1 MARFIDTPNER
12 TLVNKYVDSYMN
24 GVNQYAKY
32 IDSTP
37 SFATYYSRDVD
48 TSTENPG
55 LGQVKEIVGMESPLR
70 YNKIKNFPLYAI
82 EEVNPDITADGISG
96 ISVEIENTAVI
107 LPDTIIPKPDD
118 LFVLNY
124 EENTEKNHL
133 LYRITGV
140 DINAIDSNTYYQISY
155 VRTPYDYNILNKRQV
170 VDDYRFIYGNTGSK
184 YENVLLEDK
193 YIEVSKLEQQYDK
206 FINFFLDNYYDER
219 RNMIYFKD
227 GDGKYI
233 FMDEVH
239 EFINNHKLLIE
250 SRTFLKN
257 IHLPNM
263 VPPYD
268 YRKDI
273 THFYNVVE
281 GRKKLY
287 SNRGVGAF
295 SPSLDKIEKLKN
307 KLFMQFPEDFYKVT
321 PITLFRLDEIDKIK
335 MYWITNQYQ
344 LFSIERYRDVDNF
357 ESFIEEIVN
366 QERIPIMD
374 KTINSRFFSY
384 GSKQG
389 LIADLKKLVEKF
401 NKSWKESELGEILP
415 NDQTDFKDSF
425 VYTICSRLSMEEYFK
440 VNGIKEESL
449 LDNLASISDENVI
462 NRLYKILLAYSE
474 YNEKLKE
481 TKDNNLLEKLND
493 KFDKLIKDYLMNGDL
508 FDDIEEQ
515 YYYNSFSEDEMIKA
529 YMYLPCIIYVLQKIM
544 DKLLLK
550 K

>member
-263 VPPYD
+263 IPSYD

-273 THFYNVVE
+273 AHFYNVVE

-287 SNRGVGAF
+287 SNRGIGAF
-295 SPSLDKIEKLKN
+295 SPSLDEIEKLKN

-366 QERIPIMD
+366 QERIPVMD

-401 NKSWKESELGEILP
+401 NKSWKESVLGEILP

-481 TKDNNLLEKLND
+481 TKDNDLLEKLND

>member
-227 GDGKYI
+227 GDSKYI

-263 VPPYD
+263 TPSYD
-268 YRKDI
+268 YRKNI

-287 SNRGVGAF
+287 SNRGIGAF

-344 LFSIERYRDVDNF
+344 VFSIERYLDVDNF

-384 GSKQG
+384 GSKQE

-401 NKSWKESELGEILP
+401 NKSWKESDLGEILP

-462 NRLYKILLAYSE
+462 SRLYKILLAYSE

-481 TKDNNLLEKLND
+481 TKDNDLLEKLND

>member
-263 VPPYD
+263 IPSYD

-287 SNRGVGAF
+287 SNRGIGAF

-344 LFSIERYRDVDNF
+344 VFDIGRYRDVDNF

-384 GSKQG
+384 RSKQE

-401 NKSWKESELGEILP
+401 NKSWKDSDLGEILP
-415 NDQTDFKDSF
+415 NEQTDFKDSF

-440 VNGIKEESL
+440 INGIKEESL
-449 LDNLASISDENVI
+449 LDNLASINDENVI

-481 TKDNNLLEKLND
+481 IKDNDLLEKLND
-493 KFDKLIKDYLMNGDL
+493 KFDKLIKDYLMKGDL

-515 YYYNSFSEDEMIKA
+515 YYYNSFDEDEMIKA
-529 YMYLPCIIYVLQKIM
+529 YMYIPCIIYVLQKIM